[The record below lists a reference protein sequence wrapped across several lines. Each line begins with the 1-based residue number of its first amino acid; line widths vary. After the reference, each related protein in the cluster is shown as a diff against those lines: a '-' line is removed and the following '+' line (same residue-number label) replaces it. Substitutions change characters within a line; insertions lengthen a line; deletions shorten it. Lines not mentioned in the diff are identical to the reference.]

1 MNELSLHLLDILG
14 NSVRAAAQEVRV
26 SITESH
32 LANIYRMVIQDDGK
46 GMNPEILEDV
56 FNPWVTSRKERRVGL
71 GLSLLKQN
79 AELCGGDL
87 TVQSVPEE
95 GTTVC
100 VDFEYAHLDRPVAGD
115 MAGTLVITMASAPG
129 ISFFYTH
136 TTDTGCYRFSSD
148 EVMDALSGVSLTN
161 PSIMRAVEEM
171 IQENLREIN
180 AEADIFGAL
189 LFPGNQ

>member
-14 NSVRAAAQEVRV
+14 NSVRAAAQEVRIR
-26 SITESH
+26 ITESRRE
-32 LANIYRMVIQDDGK
+32 NIYRMVIQDDGK
-46 GMNPEILEDV
+46 GMNPEILADV

-87 TVQSVPEE
+87 TVQSTPGE

-136 TTDTGCYRFSSD
+136 ATDLGCYGFSSD

-180 AEADIFGAL
+180 AEEDHFGAL